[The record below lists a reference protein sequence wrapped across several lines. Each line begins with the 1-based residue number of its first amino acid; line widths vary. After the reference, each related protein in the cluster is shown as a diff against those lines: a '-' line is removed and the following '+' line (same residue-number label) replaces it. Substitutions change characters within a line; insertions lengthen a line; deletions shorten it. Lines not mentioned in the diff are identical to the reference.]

1 MANKLFISEGK
12 FYVVAASQKIVKLPN
27 DNHLEVVII
36 DAAPEFTIK
45 DGRHTHNLAVVMANR
60 VDGDVFSF
68 TVDEESIFGESI
80 KHEQKLKEYLDKC
93 YSHSLPIFGIV
104 TRLNIVSDDVY
115 PYVAFSAVRPLD
127 EIEHQAVLK
136 QRKTQECADA
146 IGTSINSIPIGLEHL
161 TDGVTEVDR
170 TSSFLNESI
179 FNFVKANKHLII
191 ISNKNKRN
199 TVLEQTVVND
209 VPIARYAKDTGV
221 FYIAIAQFDGWCRA
235 NDIDPA
241 DVIDAA
247 KKEVDGVVRL
257 VKLDMTSPN
266 GVKCLQIDFDK
277 LSIDESALLL

>member
-27 DNHLEVVII
+27 DNHLEVVIV
-36 DAAPEFTIK
+36 DAAPEFTVK
-45 DGRHTHNLAVVMANR
+45 NGRHTHNLAVVMANR
-60 VDGDVFSF
+60 LDGDVFSF

-80 KHEQKLKEYLDKC
+80 KHDQKLKEYLDKC

-104 TRLNIVSDDVY
+104 TRLNILSDGEFA
-115 PYVAFSAVRPLD
+115 YVAFSAVRPLD

-161 TDGVTEVDR
+161 TDSVTEVDR

-199 TVLEQTVVND
+199 TVLEQTVINE

-247 KKEVDGVVRL
+247 KKEVDCVVRL

-277 LSIDESALLL
+277 LSIDESALLV

>member
-36 DAAPEFTIK
+36 DAAPEFTVK
-45 DGRHTHNLAVVMANR
+45 AGRRSHSLAVVMANR
-60 VDGDVFSF
+60 IDGDVFSF
-68 TVDEESIFGESI
+68 TVDEESIFGDGG
-80 KHEQKLKEYLDKC
+80 HNEQKLKAYLDKC
-93 YSHSLPIFGIV
+93 YSHSLPIFGVV

-115 PYVAFSAVRPLD
+115 AYVAFSAVRALD
-127 EIEHQAVLK
+127 ELEHQAVLK

-146 IGTSINSIPIGLEHL
+146 IGTSITSIPIGLEHL
-161 TDGVTEVDR
+161 KDGETEIDR
-170 TSSFLNESI
+170 ASSFLNESI

-209 VPIARYAKDTGV
+209 VAVARYAKDAGV
-221 FYIAIAQFDGWCRA
+221 FYIAVAQFDGWCRV
-235 NDIDPA
+235 NDIDSA

-247 KKEVDGVVRL
+247 KKEVDGVIKL
-257 VKLDMTSPN
+257 VKVDMTSSN

-277 LSIDESALLL
+277 LSIDESALLV

>member
-27 DNHLEVVII
+27 DNHLEVVIV
-36 DAAPEFTIK
+36 DAAPEFTVK
-45 DGRHTHNLAVVMANR
+45 NGRHTHNLAVVMANR
-60 VDGDVFSF
+60 LDGDVFSF

-115 PYVAFSAVRPLD
+115 AYVAFSAVRPLD

-170 TSSFLNESI
+170 TSSFLNESV

-199 TVLEQTVVND
+199 TVLEQTVINE

-247 KKEVDGVVRL
+247 KKEVDCVVRL

-277 LSIDESALLL
+277 LSIDESALLV